1 MFTSIQRLLKSG
13 AKKVRLSETWG
24 SIYGETSIGV
34 KQGRYL
40 YFTSQNRRALRE
52 WAKMNSGADPL
63 TTSLDGDRMEMAAKV
78 YNEKWA
84 SKPVKEGM
92 IEVYRPVPIPLCD
105 GGEVSV
111 PGGAFLTIHKDSIDY
126 SKVPHIIVSENL
138 EPVLKWADV
147 SLSEHLTDALVIYRG
162 DKGTSERAVKV
173 LVESDIPSTK
183 IGWFDFDPA
192 GFTIA
197 ESFKGLDTLLLPDLA
212 EVERTINVSRYRE
225 HYIAQPKKVSYNGS
239 LPSSLLEWMDTNRCA
254 LTQELII
261 SKAIRLVRG
270 DDKDD
275 EDNDDQ

>member
-1 MFTSIQRLLKSG
+1 MFISIQKLLKSG
-13 AKKVRLSETWG
+13 TTKVRVNKTWA
-24 SIYGETSIGV
+24 SIYDETSIGV
-34 KQGRYL
+34 KQGKDIH
-40 YFTSQNRRALRE
+40 FTSKDRQELRE
-52 WAKMNSGADPL
+52 WAKQRSGADPL
-63 TTSLDGDRMEMAAKV
+63 TTNLDGDRVQMSGKV
-78 YNEKWA
+78 NNEKWA
-84 SKPVKEGM
+84 SEPVKEGM

-111 PGGAFLTIHKDSIDY
+111 PEGAFLTIHKDSIDY
-126 SKVPHIIVSENL
+126 SKVSYIIVSENL
-138 EPVLKWADV
+138 EPVLKWTDV
-147 SLSEHLTDALVIYRG
+147 SLPEYLTDALVIYRG
-162 DKGTSERAVKV
+162 DKGTSARAVKV

-212 EVERTINVSRYRE
+212 QVERTIDVSRYRE
-225 HYIAQPKKVSYNGS
+225 HYIAQPKKVLYNGS

-261 SKAIRLVRG
+261 FKAIRLVCG
-270 DDKDD
+270 DDKDN